1 MTSMNDSTT
10 FRKETAAWLEANA
23 PASLFG
29 TRRGGFDGYWGG
41 KKATNT
47 PKDSLKWFDIML
59 AKGWTAPKWPKKFGG
74 GELTNDEAQILGEEL
89 HRLKLPPPLVGV
101 GLSMIGP
108 TLLDYG
114 TTEQQAEH
122 IPRIVR
128 GEVRWAQGYSEPGAG
143 SDLASLSTPAIP
155 DGDDYVINGQKIW
168 TTHADLSD
176 WIFVLVRTSSA
187 GKKQH
192 GITFILVDMDTPGLS
207 VKPITLIS
215 GRSPFC
221 ETFFDDMRVPKR
233 NVVGEV
239 DQGWSVAKA
248 LLGYE
253 RNMIGDAMGSELL
266 SAEARLVDRARAA
279 FNEPTGALPPTTG
292 DEIAQWAMDERC
304 FRLTNA
310 RVGQSVEAGRSP
322 GPESSTLKVYGSE
335 LKQRRWELAMSIAG
349 PDGLGWEGPGFDGD
363 DMETTRE
370 WLRSRANTIEGGTSE
385 IQLNIIAKRVLGLGG

>member
-1 MTSMNDSTT
+1 MSDLET
-10 FRKETAAWLEANA
+10 FRKETVAWLEANA
-23 PASLFG
+23 PKSLFG

-41 KKATNT
+41 KKAKDT
-47 PKDSLKWFDIML
+47 PKVWLEWFDIML
-59 AKGWTAPKWPKKFGG
+59 AKGWTAPKWPTQFGG
-74 GELTNDEAQILGEEL
+74 GGLSNEEATILAEEL

-114 TTEQQAEH
+114 TPEQQAEH
-122 IPRIVR
+122 IPPIVR
-128 GEVRWAQGYSEPGAG
+128 GEIRWAQGYSEPGAG
-143 SDLASLSTPAIP
+143 SDLASLSTPAVP
-155 DGDDYVINGQKIW
+155 DGDDYVINGQKVW
-168 TTHADLSD
+168 TTFADRSD
-176 WIFVLVRTSSA
+176 WIFVLVRTSST

-207 VKPITLIS
+207 VKPIALIS

-221 ETFFDDMRVPKR
+221 ETFFDDMRVPAR

-239 DQGWSVAKA
+239 DQGWTVAKA

-266 SAEARLVDRARAA
+266 TAEQRLLDRARRAYDAPSGPLPAA
-279 FNEPTGALPPTTG
+279 AR
-292 DEIAQWAMDERC
+292 DELAQWAMDERC

-310 RVGQSVEAGRSP
+310 RIGESVEAGHAP

-349 PDGLGWEGPGFDGD
+349 PDGLGWEGPGFDD
-363 DMETTRE
+363 VDVETTRQ

-385 IQLNIIAKRVLGLGG
+385 IQLNIIAKRVLGLGASR

>member
-1 MTSMNDSTT
+1 MTTMSDVET
-10 FRKETAAWLEANA
+10 FRKETAAWLEASA

-41 KKATNT
+41 KKTSDT
-47 PKDSLKWFDIML
+47 PRDTLQWFDAML

-114 TTEQQAEH
+114 TADQQAEH

-143 SDLASLSTPAIP
+143 SDLASLSTPAVP
-155 DGDDYVINGQKIW
+155 DGDDYVVNGQKIW
-168 TTHADLSD
+168 TTHADKSD
-176 WIFVLVRTSSA
+176 WIFVLVRTSST

-221 ETFFDDMRVPKR
+221 ETFFDDMRVPRR

-239 DQGWSVAKA
+239 DQGWTVAKA

-253 RNMIGDAMGSELL
+253 RHMIGDAMGSELL
-266 SAEARLVDRARAA
+266 SAEARLVQRARNA
-279 FNEPTGALPPTTG
+279 FNEPSGSLPSTTR
-292 DEIAQWAMDERC
+292 DEIAQWGMDERC
-304 FRLTNA
+304 FRLTND
-310 RVGQSVEAGRSP
+310 RLEQSVEAGRSP
-322 GPESSTLKVYGSE
+322 GPEGSTLKVYGSE

-349 PDGLGWEGPGFDGD
+349 PDGLGWEGPGFDND
-363 DMETTRE
+363 DVETTRQ